1 MIDNMACDLCKG
13 KKYSELFKVSGKKD
27 YNSPYKKDNI
37 YTIVK
42 CNNCGLVYTKDDLS
56 RQEIS
61 DIYSK
66 GYFTGRDERG
76 YKKYIE
82 KHENS
87 YKNKFFNFIFRSQ
100 NHPGLHIKLV
110 NKYVKNKGN
119 LLEIGCAAGFF
130 LEVAKKKGWNVTGI
144 ELSEYVSSYARDK
157 LRLNVFTGKI
167 EDLIKNGKIKKEQF
181 DVVTL
186 WATLEHIAVP
196 SKLFESINYVLKPN
210 GHLFF
215 TTINFDS
222 NEAKEQ
228 GKNWASIRPPKHL
241 YYFSEKTIKKYLDKY
256 GFEIVKDADYSN
268 KKMIIAARKL
278 RNFK

>member
-1 MIDNMACDLCKG
+1 MECDLCNG
-13 KKYSELFKVSGKKD
+13 NKYSELFKVSGKRD
-27 YNSPYKKDNI
+27 YNSSYKKNNI
-37 YTIVK
+37 YAIVK
-42 CNNCGLVYTKDDLS
+42 CSNCGLVFTKDDLS
-56 RQEIS
+56 VEEIK
-61 DIYSK
+61 DIYSE

-87 YKNKFFNFIFRSQ
+87 FKNKFFRFIYRSP
-100 NHPGLHIKLV
+100 NHPGIHIKLV
-110 NKYVKNKGN
+110 NKYANEKGN

-130 LEVAKKKGWNVTGI
+130 LEEAKKKGWNVTGI
-144 ELSEYVSSYARDK
+144 ELSEFVSSYAREK
-157 LRLNVFTGKI
+157 LGLNVFTGKI
-167 EDLIKNGKIKKEQF
+167 EDLIKNGNIKKEQF

-196 SKLFESINYVLKPN
+196 STLFESINYVLKPY
-210 GHLFF
+210 GLLFF
-215 TTINFDS
+215 TTINIES
-222 NEAKEQ
+222 IEAKEQ

-241 YYFSEKTIKKYLDKY
+241 YYFSELTIKKYLSKY
-256 GFEIVKDADYSN
+256 GFEIIQDADYTN